1 MGDGARALSE
11 ALDVDDGYE
20 AALAAVLG
28 GHLAAAVVEDRP
40 GGAVLLDRAG
50 EEGGSVLVAGGQAA
64 DEAPTGA
71 SPTADAE
78 RLRDRVAGPGAAL
91 ALLADAWVV
100 ERLEDVPE
108 DFRGVAVT
116 RAGRAWFGG
125 ARELRQIPAGGEERV
140 LAERARRERLTAE
153 SAVAAD
159 AERAAV
165 LEVERTA
172 EAAVAAAAALG
183 DVEDAVRAAQRDRD
197 AAGEIVRRAVWVIEQ
212 RRQAPEE

>member
-1 MGDGARALSE
+1 AVQDRIATGRPRLE
-11 ALDVDDGYE
+11 ALEAE
-20 AALAAVLG
+20 AAQDAGEGAEGSRLAVLIRELEELDRARSAELDEQLTGLEGERHEAEGALERAEAEVAARREAVVAAGLG

-100 ERLEDVPE
+100 ER
-108 DFRGVAVT
+108 
-116 RAGRAWFGG
+116 
-125 ARELRQIPAGGEERV
+125 
-140 LAERARRERLTAE
+140 
-153 SAVAAD
+153 
-159 AERAAV
+159 
-165 LEVERTA
+165 
-172 EAAVAAAAALG
+172 
-183 DVEDAVRAAQRDRD
+183 
-197 AAGEIVRRAVWVIEQ
+197 
-212 RRQAPEE
+212 